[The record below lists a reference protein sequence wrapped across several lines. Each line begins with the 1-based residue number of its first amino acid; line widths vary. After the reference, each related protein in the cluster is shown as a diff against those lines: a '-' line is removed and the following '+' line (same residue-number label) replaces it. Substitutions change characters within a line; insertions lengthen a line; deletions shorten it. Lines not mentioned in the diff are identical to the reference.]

1 MTDETEYRFET
12 PGTPFRLAR
21 LFSETS
27 ESLRG
32 FMKGFRTGLKQIVGA
47 SFVPFDD
54 DPVPAL
60 GVCPV
65 IALGDF
71 NGADSGGV
79 VHSSILREKDA
90 AVNGSNHLESF
101 VVRRAV

>member
-1 MTDETEYRFET
+1 MKRNIVLKLQVLLF
-12 PGTPFRLAR
+12 GSRGF
-21 LFSETS
+21 FSETS